1 MELQELKA
9 LFHFFLERAQDYFCS
24 SSGVEY
30 VLSLCK
36 ITERPAVSLSAL
48 YTLAMATEGNGE
60 FYEGKKHMYIN
71 LKQLLPHIQLVKL
84 YDKQKS
90 NSFCMRYV
98 VLNSVFNRRF
108 D

>member
-1 MELQELKA
+1 M
-9 LFHFFLERAQDYFCS
+9 
-24 SSGVEY
+24 
-30 VLSLCK
+30 LSLCK
-36 ITERPAVSLSAL
+36 ITERPAVSPSAL

-98 VLNSVFNRRF
+98 CLTLFLTDDSIETLSYCYSVILL
-108 D
+108 